1 MSFAFADRVDTSR
14 QSDQGEELVAQTR
27 ELLPERVRRAFSGD
41 VQSTDAREI
50 SPNTVTLERY
60 ALPAAGTGLRFLAPA
75 IDKNLVKF
83 VSEQRWQGY
92 VSNADDTSFRA
103 VIFEMSS
110 DKSVDE
116 DADASEEIEFN
127 KNEVAEMMHSFV
139 QPGAI
144 FFWDVGFQI
153 DSSGQWNRHSII
165 SFPMIP
171 IHTETQYEEA
181 LERAKSRF
189 RELGWDK
196 LENVRPWL
204 KYYPAGM
211 RWDTP
216 IDIAPLQSVLEMSAK
231 RFGRLPALEF
241 MGWRVS
247 YADLE
252 ALANRAAAGLQKI
265 GVGPGAHVGLFLP
278 NSPHYVIA
286 FFGVLKA
293 GGVVV
298 NYPPLDTLRT
308 LECKIAD
315 SETDVLVTSQP
326 RLALSAGR
334 ETPPLY
340 PPQDPDRWRIRRL
353 GDSRLHRGARG
364 GHRSDGDSEP

>member
-1 MSFAFADRVDTSR
+1 MRK
-14 QSDQGEELVAQTR
+14 L
-27 ELLPERVRRAFSGD
+27 
-41 VQSTDAREI
+41 
-50 SPNTVTLERY
+50 
-60 ALPAAGTGLRFLAPA
+60 
-75 IDKNLVKF
+75 
-83 VSEQRWQGY
+83 
-92 VSNADDTSFRA
+92 SNALSHD
-103 VIFEMSS
+103 
-110 DKSVDE
+110 
-116 DADASEEIEFN
+116 
-127 KNEVAEMMHSFV
+127 
-139 QPGAI
+139 
-144 FFWDVGFQI
+144 
-153 DSSGQWNRHSII
+153 
-165 SFPMIP
+165 
-171 IHTETQYEEA
+171 
-181 LERAKSRF
+181 
-189 RELGWDK
+189 LGNLDGINWK
-196 LENVRPWL
+196 TFRPWL

-315 SETDVLVTSQP
+315 SETDVLADSQP